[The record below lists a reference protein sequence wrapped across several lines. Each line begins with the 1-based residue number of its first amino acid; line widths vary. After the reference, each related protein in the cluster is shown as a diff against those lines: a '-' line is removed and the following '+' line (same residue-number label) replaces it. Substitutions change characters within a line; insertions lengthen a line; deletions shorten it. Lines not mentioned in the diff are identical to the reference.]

1 MALKDDLNSIKKEL
15 STQEQMIEGFI
26 RGEKFFKKYKYI
38 ILTFVIAIFVYI
50 LYQYISD
57 SIRQRNIKNSNELYI
72 SLLKQINTPQYD
84 FKMEESLK
92 EDNPNLYVFLLFARQ
107 LEHNKILEESK
118 NLNLD
123 PLLRELINSNEK
135 DSKFLSDY
143 NKILEAYA
151 LLKQNKI
158 EGAKILL
165 NQIPN
170 ISELRQIADNLKH
183 YQGR

>member
-1 MALKDDLNSIKKEL
+1 
-15 STQEQMIEGFI
+15 
-26 RGEKFFKKYKYI
+26 
-38 ILTFVIAIFVYI
+38 
-50 LYQYISD
+50 
-57 SIRQRNIKNSNELYI
+57 
-72 SLLKQINTPQYD
+72 
-84 FKMEESLK
+84 MEESLK
-92 EDNPNLYVFLLFARQ
+92 EDNPNLYVFLLLARQ

-158 EGAKILL
+158 EEAKILL